1 MKTNMKFKLK
11 NIIAL
16 SVFCFTSLTCSFA
29 QMAADKAKSLLEL
42 TDYCMLDIK
51 YTNDADYIK
60 YTGISMKQPLEFL
73 DYLNKNNICGVV
85 SLRDNST
92 DFKSLM
98 VRILSKSRVK
108 LDKAEIL
115 DFMASEGYIVQRR
128 YSEIDSVIKAAKILK
143 NN

>member
-1 MKTNMKFKLK
+1 
-11 NIIAL
+11 
-16 SVFCFTSLTCSFA
+16 
-29 QMAADKAKSLLEL
+29 
-42 TDYCMLDIK
+42 
-51 YTNDADYIK
+51 
-60 YTGISMKQPLEFL
+60 
-73 DYLNKNNICGVV
+73 
-85 SLRDNST
+85 
-92 DFKSLM
+92 M